1 MSNSKQPS
9 REELVKILGTPFNE
23 LSSIERGHKLDMVF
37 NQMTAFQNT
46 LQQMRKQYF
55 DMNAIKTAEIAV
67 LKKMLGETNPVMMS
81 QFDALL
87 EVEIDA
93 TRGLVKASAD
103 DVIENKDWVRV
114 SYVGFDANGEIAK
127 GTQGQSEIYL
137 GAKQFIEDF
146 ENAIIGMKTGE
157 SKENV
162 PCNFPA
168 DYPVKEFAGQTIK
181 FNINVVAH
189 KKPIKKAVPNG

>member
-1 MSNSKQPS
+1 MSNNKQPS
-9 REELVKILGTPFNE
+9 REELIKILGTPFNE
-23 LSSIERGHKLDMVF
+23 LSSVERGHKLDMLF
-37 NQMTAFQNT
+37 NQVSGLQNT

-67 LKKMLGETNPVMMS
+67 LKKMLSETNPVMMS
-81 QFDALL
+81 QFNDLL
-87 EVEIDA
+87 EIEIDA
-93 TRGLVKASAD
+93 TRGLVKASPEAI
-103 DVIENKDWVRV
+103 IENKDWVRV
-114 SYVGFDANGEIAK
+114 NYVGFDDKGEIAK

-146 ENAIIGMKTGE
+146 ENAIIGMKCGE

-168 DYPVKEFAGQTIK
+168 DYPVKDFAGQVIK
-181 FNINVVAH
+181 FNIQVLAH
-189 KKPIKKAVPNG
+189 KKPIMKAVPNG